1 MTIILIW
8 RSLIPGYDNY
18 INMTF
23 FNMTIILICSLIP
36 GYDNYI
42 NMTFFNSWLWQL
54 Y

>member
-1 MTIILIW
+1 MTIILVW

-23 FNMTIILICSLIP
+23 FNP

-42 NMTFFNSWLWQL
+42 NMAFFNSWLWQL

>member
-18 INMTF
+18 INMT
-23 FNMTIILICSLIP
+23 TLIP

-42 NMTFFNSWLWQL
+42 YDVL
-54 Y
+54 

>member
-1 MTIILIW
+1 MVMTIILIW

-23 FNMTIILICSLIP
+23 LIP

-42 NMTFFNSWLWQL
+42 NMVL
-54 Y
+54 